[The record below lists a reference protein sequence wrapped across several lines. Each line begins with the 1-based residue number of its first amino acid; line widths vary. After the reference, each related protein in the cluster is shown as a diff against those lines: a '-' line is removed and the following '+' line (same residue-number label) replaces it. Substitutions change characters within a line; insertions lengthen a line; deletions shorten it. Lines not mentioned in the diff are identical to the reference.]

1 MASPILKSILR
12 LAGFLCLVLLM
23 LLGALTGC
31 QSRLIYFPRAYG
43 PDQASRWKR
52 VLGNR
57 VIDYQTSEGKQRAFL
72 LSHSA
77 KPERLWIVCGGNGT
91 VALDW
96 SDWLRE
102 HGPHQDVWLLVDMP
116 GYGSCEGSP
125 SPRTIRH
132 NLQAVVPATL
142 ESLHWSAA
150 DAHERLRFFGHSL
163 GAAVCL
169 MAAKEYDIRKGVL
182 LAPFTSTMDMTRV
195 LLGVPA
201 GFLLRH
207 RFDNEARLREISAR
221 GNGQV
226 FIFHGVRDEVIP
238 VRMSRQMAGEFP
250 ALVHLTEI
258 PGGRHNTLQ
267 EIAVP
272 EIVKALEK
280 ARE

>member
-1 MASPILKSILR
+1 MKRLFPAILR
-12 LAGFLCLVLLM
+12 MAKLLGLFLLAALGILAG
-23 LLGALTGC
+23 C
-31 QSRLIYFPRAYG
+31 QDKLIYFPRTYG
-43 PDQASRWKR
+43 SDQVGRWQREPGTK
-52 VLGNR
+52 
-57 VIDYQTSEGKQRAFL
+57 VIDYQTSEGRQRAFL

-91 VALDW
+91 VALEW

-102 HGPHQDVWLLVDMP
+102 HGPSQDAWLLVDMP

-125 SPRTIRH
+125 SPQTIRH
-132 NLQAVVPATL
+132 SLQAVVPAALETL
-142 ESLHWSAA
+142 HLSAA

-182 LAPFTSTMDMTRV
+182 LAPFTSTMDMTRA
-195 LLGVPA
+195 LFGVPA

-221 GNGQV
+221 GTGQV
-226 FIFHGVRDEVIP
+226 FIFHGARDEVIP
-238 VRMSRQMAGEFP
+238 VRMSRQLAGEFP

-272 EIVKALEK
+272 EIVEALEK